1 MNALAGYGSSS
12 DSDADAPDAAPPAP
26 AAASTPTAR
35 HDDGSSPAPAAAPTP
50 MARHDEGLLGES
62 ESEDEAEA
70 AAPAAVST
78 SGLPSAVSL
87 LDGGGTASWLDK
99 PAWAAAPREPD
110 PVPARPSAAVAA
122 RATAAAGAA
131 REAQEGEY
139 GHDMYERYDP
149 ARGWVGKQASNIEHD
164 DMRGYGRHLAAAGRR
179 PPPQQRAPPPPPP
192 PRPAAK
198 RGSGD
203 RSAKPTG
210 KERVKQ
216 QRLNG
221 QSGIGDHFRVWRSEE
236 EMRMRQTYD

>member
-1 MNALAGYGSSS
+1 
-12 DSDADAPDAAPPAP
+12 
-26 AAASTPTAR
+26 
-35 HDDGSSPAPAAAPTP
+35 

-78 SGLPSAVSL
+78 SGLPSAVNL

-122 RATAAAGAA
+122 RAAAAAGAA

-149 ARGWVGKQASNIEHD
+149 ARGWVGKQASNVEHD
-164 DMRGYGRHLAAAGRR
+164 DLRGYGGHLAAAGRR
-179 PPPQQRAPPPPPP
+179 PS
-192 PRPAAK
+192 
-198 RGSGD
+198 RGAR
-203 RSAKPTG
+203 RSAP
-210 KERVKQ
+210 
-216 QRLNG
+216 
-221 QSGIGDHFRVWRSEE
+221 
-236 EMRMRQTYD
+236 

>member
-12 DSDADAPDAAPPAP
+12 DSDADAPAAAPPAP

-35 HDDGSSPAPAAAPTP
+35 HD
-50 MARHDEGLLGES
+50 EGLLGES
-62 ESEDEAEA
+62 ESEEDEV
-70 AAPAAVST
+70 AAPAAAST
-78 SGLPSAVSL
+78 SGLPSAASL
-87 LDGGGTASWLDK
+87 LDGGGTAAWLDK

-122 RATAAAGAA
+122 RAAAAAGAA

-149 ARGWVGKQASNIEHD
+149 ARGWVGKQSSNIEHD

-192 PRPAAK
+192 KPAAK
-198 RGSGD
+198 RGGGD

>member
-12 DSDADAPDAAPPAP
+12 DSDADAPAAAPPAP

-35 HDDGSSPAPAAAPTP
+35 HD
-50 MARHDEGLLGES
+50 EGLLGES
-62 ESEDEAEA
+62 ESEEDEV
-70 AAPAAVST
+70 AAPAAAST
-78 SGLPSAVSL
+78 SGLPSAASL

-122 RATAAAGAA
+122 RAAAAAGAA

-164 DMRGYGRHLAAAGRR
+164 DLRGYGTHLAAAGRR

-192 PRPAAK
+192 PKPAAK